1 SRLCSE
7 CVAGRSSPVV
17 SLELLNEE
25 TSEYLVVTVSVREL
39 QRLIS
44 VFWLKR
50 EDGKDDTRKSIMY

>member
-1 SRLCSE
+1 M
-7 CVAGRSSPVV
+7 V